1 MAKWAV
7 ELVDDLDVPGWLPV
21 PEGLTPAECERWV
34 DETSS
39 MLDELVGT
47 PRWDGE
53 ATTIEDIRGLL
64 QMALDERETS
74 EAYAMFQVWPVMSAA
89 AVMCHLHVVESES
102 GPDMSQWD
110 GVVHAAE
117 ADHIGPGAQLSSRKE
132 LNFEGGSVIIE
143 SVNFAFSDGEALLLL
158 GVDECIPQ
166 LTTSVVRG
174 LVALKDVLR
183 MVREDGRVFQSVPL
197 PGVPVDESWPIATDG
212 ATL

>member
-21 PEGLTPAECERWV
+21 PEGLTPAERERWV

-74 EAYAMFQVWPVMSAA
+74 EAYALFQVWPVMSAA
-89 AVMCHLHVVESES
+89 A
-102 GPDMSQWD
+102 
-110 GVVHAAE
+110 
-117 ADHIGPGAQLSSRKE
+117 
-132 LNFEGGSVIIE
+132 
-143 SVNFAFSDGEALLLL
+143 
-158 GVDECIPQ
+158 
-166 LTTSVVRG
+166 
-174 LVALKDVLR
+174 
-183 MVREDGRVFQSVPL
+183 
-197 PGVPVDESWPIATDG
+197 
-212 ATL
+212 